1 MPIRVLLVDDQPILT
16 DGIRTILAAHAS
28 EFTVVGQISH
38 AKEVIEAAQK
48 LTPDVILLDI
58 NMPHKNGLEI
68 LRELHAFTTST
79 WKPYVVMLS
88 LYADKHHIADA
99 INSKAQGYLVKMSV
113 GEKEVLEA
121 VRTVAAGKT
130 YFCPTSRA
138 VRHALLDEP
147 THQNTTLTQAQMSI
161 AKLVAVGR
169 SSKEIAEEL
178 NLALSTVENHRTNIY
193 RKLNLRNAAELTAY
207 AKEQGW

>member
-1 MPIRVLLVDDQPILT
+1 MPIRVLLVDDQPILA
-16 DGIRTILAAHAS
+16 DGIRTILAARAS

-38 AKEVIEAAQK
+38 AKEVVETAQK
-48 LTPDVILLDI
+48 LTPDVILMDI
-58 NMPHKNGLEI
+58 DMPHKNGLEL
-68 LRELHAFTTST
+68 LRELRAFTTSA
-79 WKPYVVMLS
+79 WKPCVVMLS
-88 LYADKHHIADA
+88 YYADKHHIADA

-147 THQNTTLTQAQMSI
+147 THQNKTLTQAQMSI